1 MQSVWPSNY
10 IFIQYTGSIIPS
22 VIFRNWYNLSSDV
35 LEDME
40 AIYDRAA
47 LVALPSAIQQ
57 KYSKHLIEITKT
69 APQLLLTVEHNQTQ
83 KITPP
88 FSTT

>member
-1 MQSVWPSNY
+1 
-10 IFIQYTGSIIPS
+10 
-22 VIFRNWYNLSSDV
+22 
-35 LEDME
+35 ME

-88 FSTT
+88 FSTTKDDINNLYGASYNISVLDSINISDSFHDAITP